1 LPGAAIFAA
10 PPNTS
15 SSRTTKRLLENR
27 IVCVVW
33 FENRLGT
40 LFAFSRVPRV
50 PKRFAMSVSGVAG
63 PNIPRSWTPMQ
74 DRRDDGIAQTAASN
88 PADETGIPTTPFA
101 GTITRAPVDSITV
114 TLPNGMKVG
123 MFHIGGGSSGFDAQ
137 MLASLEHLADNLS
150 GYTTTSKGTGDGTQ
164 PEAVS
169 DSSKNTESSD
179 NPQGTQALDM
189 FHVDLPNGIS
199 VEIRHASA
207 SGDADGGLAAMN
219 EMEKAMEELVD
230 HFSSWGGA
238 ADSGSTAANSA
249 ASQRA
254 LAAYAEQATQK
265 DQAALTAGLGVSRAS

>member
-1 LPGAAIFAA
+1 
-10 PPNTS
+10 
-15 SSRTTKRLLENR
+15 
-27 IVCVVW
+27 
-33 FENRLGT
+33 
-40 LFAFSRVPRV
+40 
-50 PKRFAMSVSGVAG
+50 MSVSGVAG
-63 PNIPRSWTPMQ
+63 ASVPRSWTPIQ
-74 DRRDDGIAQTAASN
+74 NRRDDGTDQTAASN
-88 PADETGIPTTPFA
+88 PADQTGIPTTPFA

-150 GYTTTSKGTGDGTQ
+150 GYTTTSKGTVDGTQ

-169 DSSKNTESSD
+169 DGSKNTGSSD

-199 VEIRHASA
+199 IEMRHNSA

-230 HFSSWGGA
+230 HFSSFGNGST
-238 ADSGSTAANSA
+238 DSASTAANSA
-249 ASQRA
+249 ASQRR
-254 LAAYAEQATQK
+254 LAAYAEQASL
-265 DQAALTAGLGVSRAS
+265 AAGLRVSRES